1 MENVLELKDVWKIY
15 DLGKIKLEVLRGVSF
30 YIKKSDFVVVLG
42 PSGSGKS
49 TLLNMMSCLDVPTK
63 GQVFLDGRDVSVFS
77 EDELAIVRGE
87 KIGFVFQQFNLL
99 PHLTAIQN
107 VVLPTIFRGTSFQE
121 KTERAKEILSSVG
134 LSDRLNHK
142 PSELSGGEKQRVAIS
157 RALINDPEIIV
168 ADEPTGNV
176 DSKTGAHIM
185 ELLENLNKKEGRTVV
200 VVTHDAELEKFSN
213 KIIKIRDGR
222 VVGDEPNNL

>member
-30 YIKKSDFVVVLG
+30 YIKKGDFVVVLG

-63 GQVFLDGRDVSVFS
+63 GQVFLDGKDVSVFS

-107 VVLPTIFRGTSFQE
+107 VVLPTLFRGTSFQE

-134 LSDRLNHK
+134 LSSRLNHK

-157 RALINDPEIIV
+157 RALINNPEIIV

-213 KIIKIRDGR
+213 KIIRIRDGKI
-222 VVGDEPNNL
+222 EE

>member
-15 DLGKIKLEVLRGVSF
+15 DLGKIKLEVLKGVSF
-30 YIKKSDFVVVLG
+30 YIKKGDFVVVLG

-63 GQVFLDGRDVSVFS
+63 GQVFLDGRDISVFS

-99 PHLTAIQN
+99 PQLTAIQN
-107 VVLPTIFRGTSFQE
+107 VVLPTIFRGVSLQE

-200 VVTHDAELEKFSN
+200 VVTHDAGLEKFSN
-213 KIIKIRDGR
+213 KIIRIRDG
-222 VVGDEPNNL
+222 EIEN

>member
-1 MENVLELKDVWKIY
+1 
-15 DLGKIKLEVLRGVSF
+15 
-30 YIKKSDFVVVLG
+30 
-42 PSGSGKS
+42 
-49 TLLNMMSCLDVPTK
+49 
-63 GQVFLDGRDVSVFS
+63 
-77 EDELAIVRGE
+77 VRGE

-99 PHLTAIQN
+99 PQLTAIQN
-107 VVLPTIFRGTSFQE
+107 VVLPTIFRGVSLQE

-200 VVTHDAELEKFSN
+200 VVTHDAGLEKFSN
-213 KIIKIRDGR
+213 KIIRIRDG
-222 VVGDEPNNL
+222 EIEN